1 MGLSRNPPDEA
12 AGRGTCE
19 RRCSGRYRTAL
30 CARAELRWARAHR
43 AREAPWGHGPQ
54 GLTKGGYN
62 GVFFRMSHLTKTTVA
77 HVVRFSISFVK
88 AHVTQGHLYEK
99 VVPIGDDLVPI
110 YSKMILA
117 GLHVA
122 ELDE

>member
-1 MGLSRNPPDEA
+1 VTVDLSGKNPEYWKQWAKDREWPAKKRSLGLEVLRNSKPEVA
-12 AGRGTCE
+12 A
-19 RRCSGRYRTAL
+19 
-30 CARAELRWARAHR
+30 
-43 AREAPWGHGPQ
+43 
-54 GLTKGGYN
+54 
-62 GVFFRMSHLTKTTVA
+62 
-77 HVVRFSISFVK
+77 SISFVK